1 MQPAP
6 LRAAEDGETSSLPER
21 VPPQAEFP
29 LKERV
34 RWELTLL
41 GMTHSGHPLDIWD
54 GELDERG
61 LARSYQLPKL
71 VGRRVSFIGWLVMMR
86 HALTEK
92 QEYMK
97 FLCLE
102 DRHGVVEVVIFP
114 DVYRRYGRETDSAGA
129 YRIEGKVE
137 EQHGAVNLV
146 AERVG
151 RLPHPAHSTA
161 SGKTGG

>member
-1 MQPAP
+1 MDA
-6 LRAAEDGETSSLPER
+6 
-21 VPPQAEFP
+21 
-29 LKERV
+29 
-34 RWELTLL
+34 
-41 GMTHSGHPLDIWD
+41 
-54 GELDERG
+54 RG
-61 LARSYQLPKL
+61 RARSYQLAKL

-114 DVYRRYGRETDSAGA
+114 DVYRCCGHETDSAGA

-151 RLPHPAHSTA
+151 RLPGPSSSSSSRSAQA
-161 SGKTGG
+161 NL